1 VRCSSSDD
9 DDDDD
14 NDDDYGDDII
24 IIIIIIYAIQ
34 FTREKQRTSITHELS
49 PTGQA

>member
-1 VRCSSSDD
+1 MRCSSSDD

-14 NDDDYGDDII
+14 NDDDYGDD